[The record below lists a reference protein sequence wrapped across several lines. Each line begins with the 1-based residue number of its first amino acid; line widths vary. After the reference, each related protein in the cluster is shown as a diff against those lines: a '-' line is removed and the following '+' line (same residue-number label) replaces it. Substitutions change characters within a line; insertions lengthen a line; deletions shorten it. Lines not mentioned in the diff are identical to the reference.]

1 MPQTVKLTEFT
12 YAQTAAPWMT
22 LPATQQPHWHHH
34 PDYDLIEAELSGALP
49 LVAHSEIREAKR
61 ALGLAALGEARV
73 LQLGDCA
80 ESFSDIDPVT
90 TSGKVRNIGRI
101 ASRLSERTGQQVA
114 RFGRMAG
121 QYAKPRS
128 SNFETIDG
136 VDLPSFRGELVNSF
150 EPGVFARRHDPERML
165 QAYDASAAV
174 IREVRAH
181 WSGSAEELSGG
192 PWVAHE
198 ALVLDYE
205 NALIRTDE
213 RTGEQFLT
221 STHFPWI
228 GERTRQL
235 ENAHVSMFSAIA
247 NPIGVKVGPTADP
260 ETVVRLCQLLDPH
273 HTPGRLTL
281 IVRMGREDIHVAL
294 PPIVRAVRRAGH
306 PVVWISDPMHGN
318 TVTAESGRK
327 TRHVTH
333 IIEEATAFRHI
344 LETEG
349 AHAAG
354 LHLEVAATDVTEC
367 VGGSVPDENALSAR
381 YETLCDPRLNP
392 GQALGVID
400 SVF

>member
-12 YAQTAAPWMT
+12 QTQTAAPWMT

-80 ESFSDIDPVT
+80 ESFSDADQVT
-90 TSGKVRNIGRI
+90 TSRKVRNIGRI
-101 ASRLSERTGQQVA
+101 ASRLAERTGQQVA

-136 VDLPSFRGELVNSF
+136 VDLPSFRGELVNSS

-235 ENAHVSMFSAIA
+235 ENAHVNMFSAIA

-281 IVRMGREDIHVAL
+281 IVRMGREDVHVAL
-294 PPIVRAVRRAGH
+294 PLIVRAVRRAGH

-392 GQALGVID
+392 EQALGVID